1 MKKQHL
7 NYGLMNNKIL
17 AKSSPEITLFE
28 HTMDCMLI
36 LKFLKNSV
44 TPLSEITSIKD
55 GFWDVLFIAIFFHD
69 IGKSTRGFQDMLRNR
84 VRYNFRHERISAAIF
99 NSVTE
104 IEDPCIKDIITR
116 VILTHHKKV
125 EKLKDIINDEFY
137 DEIYDDEDDD
147 KLSFSKE
154 LESIEFNL
162 YEDHFSLFNEIASN
176 IFGRKIKFL
185 KKINKDFKKSKD
197 VLNIELKNIQ
207 KQKEIDDYIFLELI
221 LWGALKNCD
230 HIGSAGV
237 KDFSYIGKNNMNYLK
252 EITEPYYHQK
262 FIWCKEKD
270 FMLIAP
276 TGSGKT
282 EAAFGWAFN
291 IIKKLGHRHIFYF
304 LPYTASINA
313 MYKRLSKDID
323 DVNLDENEINFS
335 KEATVSLIHGRLR
348 QYISSFFNDDEIS
361 NKELKSIEKSLRIIS
376 KPIKITT
383 PYQVLKYVFGVKDF
397 EKGIIELAGSLIIC
411 DEIHAYNKEMFFKIL
426 WTFDWLKKNLKVK
439 FLIMT
444 ATLPKFIQNLICETL
459 DINSIISAEKSL
471 LDSFNRHK
479 VNIIEGKIE
488 NNLDLIKSDC
498 NRYKKILIVCN
509 TVNKAQLIYEMLK
522 ELDNK
527 KIALLHSRFTYK
539 DRTNIEMKITGRDS
553 DINVLIGTQAIEV
566 SLNIDYD
573 VIYTEPA
580 PLDALLQRFGRVN
593 RARLKGISNVNVF
606 SIGGDY
612 DFKIYDKKII
622 ENTLLVLEI
631 IVEDYKGIIIEN
643 KIQYFIDRVYE
654 EWDLEESN
662 LKIMKNDFYNMMNK
676 LMPYKE
682 HKITEE
688 EFESQFDSIEIVP
701 NKYFSEYVSLI
712 NEDKFIEAD
721 MYKCQLNKSSFRNP
735 SLRDNI
741 RREKI
746 KNKFVLITDC
756 YYDETVGLVLD
767 KKIEDDNFL

>member
-1 MKKQHL
+1 L
-7 NYGLMNNKIL
+7 
-17 AKSSPEITLFE
+17 
-28 HTMDCMLI
+28 
-36 LKFLKNSV
+36 
-44 TPLSEITSIKD
+44 
-55 GFWDVLFIAIFFHD
+55 
-69 IGKSTRGFQDMLRNR
+69 
-84 VRYNFRHERISAAIF
+84 
-99 NSVTE
+99 
-104 IEDPCIKDIITR
+104 
-116 VILTHHKKV
+116 
-125 EKLKDIINDEFY
+125 
-137 DEIYDDEDDD
+137 
-147 KLSFSKE
+147 
-154 LESIEFNL
+154 
-162 YEDHFSLFNEIASN
+162 
-176 IFGRKIKFL
+176 
-185 KKINKDFKKSKD
+185 
-197 VLNIELKNIQ
+197 
-207 KQKEIDDYIFLELI
+207 
-221 LWGALKNCD
+221 
-230 HIGSAGV
+230 
-237 KDFSYIGKNNMNYLK
+237 
-252 EITEPYYHQK
+252 
-262 FIWCKEKD
+262 
-270 FMLIAP
+270 
-276 TGSGKT
+276 
-282 EAAFGWAFN
+282 
-291 IIKKLGHRHIFYF
+291 
-304 LPYTASINA
+304 
-313 MYKRLSKDID
+313 
-323 DVNLDENEINFS
+323 
-335 KEATVSLIHGRLR
+335 
-348 QYISSFFNDDEIS
+348 
-361 NKELKSIEKSLRIIS
+361 
-376 KPIKITT
+376 
-383 PYQVLKYVFGVKDF
+383 
-397 EKGIIELAGSLIIC
+397 
-411 DEIHAYNKEMFFKIL
+411 
-426 WTFDWLKKNLKVK
+426 
-439 FLIMT
+439 
-444 ATLPKFIQNLICETL
+444 
-459 DINSIISAEKSL
+459 
-471 LDSFNRHK
+471 
-479 VNIIEGKIE
+479 
-488 NNLDLIKSDC
+488 
-498 NRYKKILIVCN
+498 
-509 TVNKAQLIYEMLK
+509 